1 MIEYIYQLRERKIIM
16 QQIIIIDDIEE
27 HIKKIKECIEMS
39 FKSFHI
45 IFFKYPEQTIDDIEL
60 FPDNTIFILDIQLLE
75 KNGIDLAKQIHKVC
89 KNAQI
94 IFSSSYLKNAPD
106 VYEVEHCYFVYK
118 PELQTKLLK
127 AINKALENIS
137 ESNKIITFHLKDKIK
152 IVNIDNIF
160 YIERNQR
167 YSYICTNDDIIKTQT
182 SLDEL
187 KSKLPNYF
195 IRSHNSYIFNA
206 KYLLEIKRT
215 NIILK
220 NNYNIPISRAYKQSV
235 KEELHDFFIDSL

>member
-1 MIEYIYQLRERKIIM
+1 MKLNIVILYISLI
-16 QQIIIIDDIEE
+16 
-27 HIKKIKECIEMS
+27 CNNFS
-39 FKSFHI
+39 FCCC
-45 IFFKYPEQTIDDIEL
+45 
-60 FPDNTIFILDIQLLE
+60 
-75 KNGIDLAKQIHKVC
+75 G
-89 KNAQI
+89 
-94 IFSSSYLKNAPD
+94 
-106 VYEVEHCYFVYK
+106 
-118 PELQTKLLK
+118 
-127 AINKALENIS
+127 
-137 ESNKIITFHLKDKIK
+137 SN
-152 IVNIDNIF
+152 NIF

-182 SLDEL
+182 SLNEL

>member
-1 MIEYIYQLRERKIIM
+1 MIEYIYQLSEREIIM

-94 IFSSSYLKNAPD
+94 IFSSSYLKNAPS
-106 VYEVEHCYFVYK
+106 VYAPTK
-118 PELQTKLLK
+118 NPELAKQRQKQVMK
-127 AINKALENIS
+127 KMIENKFLTE
-137 ESNKIITFHLKDKIK
+137 
-152 IVNIDNIF
+152 
-160 YIERNQR
+160 
-167 YSYICTNDDIIKTQT
+167 
-182 SLDEL
+182 DE
-187 KSKLPNYF
+187 
-195 IRSHNSYIFNA
+195 A
-206 KYLLEIKRT
+206 KE
-215 NIILK
+215 ILK
-220 NNYNIPISRAYKQSV
+220 
-235 KEELHDFFIDSL
+235 

>member
-1 MIEYIYQLRERKIIM
+1 M

-27 HIKKIKECIEMS
+27 HIKKVKECIEMT
-39 FKSFHI
+39 FKSLHI
-45 IFFKYPEQTIDDIEL
+45 NSFKYPEQTIDDIEF

-94 IFSSSYLKNAPD
+94 IFSSAYLQNAPD

-118 PELQTKLLK
+118 PDLQVKLPK

-137 ESNKIITFHLKDKIK
+137 ESNKTITFHLKDKTK
-152 IVNIDNIF
+152 VVNIDNIF

-167 YSYICTNDDIIKTQT
+167 YSFIHTSDDTIKIQT

-187 KSKLPNYF
+187 KIKLPKYF

-206 KYLLEIKRT
+206 KHLLEIKRT

-220 NNYNIPISRAYKQSV
+220 NNYDIPISRAYKKSV
-235 KEELHDFFIDSL
+235 KEELHDFFINNL